1 MSAATIRFA
10 YLGLDECG
18 SLSDATPWFTMAG
31 VLVEGLEPTQHL
43 IRRAATHAGKRLK
56 RPRRAVGE
64 FKWSNSSRR
73 LRRDVLQRLAQCAAE
88 VYTLTVLKGGR
99 RIEDTP
105 ENYALLVSA
114 LLQPCWMRHPSLA
127 LAVDRHFT
135 SPEQIA
141 VVDTWV
147 YRRWPAPGVL
157 SISHVDSQR
166 NPLVQL
172 ADFVAGSVYAGRKM
186 GDTACGLLEPI
197 VVAAQVEE
205 WTALKRRWLESQ

>member
-1 MSAATIRFA
+1 
-10 YLGLDECG
+10 
-18 SLSDATPWFTMAG
+18 
-31 VLVEGLEPTQHL
+31 
-43 IRRAATHAGKRLK
+43 
-56 RPRRAVGE
+56 VGE

-147 YRRWPAPGVL
+147 YRRWPAPACSPSVM
-157 SISHVDSQR
+157 SIASATR
-166 NPLVQL
+166 WWQL